1 MPPEPSI
8 SIAAPAKI
16 NLSLEILRRRDDGYH
31 DVATVL
37 QTVDLADELEIAP
50 AAEIVVEGDTE
61 GIPLEENLVF
71 RAARLLQDHLG
82 EKRGA
87 RIVLHKRIP
96 LAAGL
101 GGGSTDAAATLVGLC
116 RLWEYDLRR
125 GELATLAAEL
135 GSDVPFFLYGG
146 TALAEGRGERV
157 TPLPPLRHADLVLLA
172 PPIDLPAKTAT
183 LYRSLDPADFT
194 GGEVTRALVAALRK
208 RLPPTPD
215 ELFNGFT
222 RAALERFDGLESYWS
237 RFEEA
242 GADNVHLSGAGPS
255 LFSLARGRDEAE
267 SLHRRCLSAG
277 LPAFVVSAAPN
288 PYNLR

>member
-1 MPPEPSI
+1 MPPEPPI
-8 SIAAPAKI
+8 SVAAPAKI
-16 NLSLEILRRRDDGYH
+16 NLSLEILRRRDDGFH

-37 QTVDLADELEIAP
+37 QTIDLADELAFTP
-50 AAEIVVEGDTE
+50 ASEIVVEGDTE
-61 GIPLEENLVF
+61 GIPLEENLVY
-71 RAARLLQDHLG
+71 RAARLLQNHLG
-82 EKRGA
+82 ETPGA
-87 RIVLHKRIP
+87 RIHLNKRIP

-101 GGGSTDAAATLVGLC
+101 GGGSADAAATLVGLC
-116 RLWEYDLRR
+116 RLWERDLRR
-125 GELATLAAEL
+125 GELATLAAKL

-157 TPLPPLRHADLVLLA
+157 TPLPPLRHADIVLLA
-172 PPIDLPAKTAT
+172 PPIDLPNKTAT

-215 ELFNGFT
+215 EIFNGFT
-222 RAALERFDGLESYWS
+222 RAALERFDGLEGYWS
-237 RFEEA
+237 RFEKA

-255 LFSLARGRDEAE
+255 LFSLARSRDEAE
-267 SLHRRCLSAG
+267 ALHRRCLHAG
-277 LPAFVVSAAPN
+277 LPAFVVSAVPN

>member
-1 MPPEPSI
+1 MPPEPPI
-8 SIAAPAKI
+8 SVAAPAKI

-37 QTVDLADELEIAP
+37 QTVDLADELDIEP
-50 AAEIVVEGDTE
+50 ASDIVVEGDTE
-61 GIPLEENLVF
+61 GIPLEENLVY
-71 RAARLLQDHLG
+71 RAARLLQAHLS
-82 EKRGA
+82 ETRGA

-101 GGGSTDAAATLVGLC
+101 GGGSTDAAATLAGLC
-116 RLWEYDLRR
+116 RLWEHDLRR

-157 TPLPPLRHADLVLLA
+157 TPLPPLRHADIVLLA
-172 PPIDLPAKTAT
+172 PPIDLPNKTAT
-183 LYRSLDPADFT
+183 LYRSLDPAAFT

-215 ELFNGFT
+215 EIFNGFT
-222 RAALERFDGLESYWS
+222 RAALERFDGLEGYWS
-237 RFEEA
+237 RFEKA

-255 LFSLARGRDEAE
+255 LFSLARSREEAE
-267 SLHRRCLSAG
+267 SLHERCLAAG

>member
-1 MPPEPSI
+1 MPPETVI
-8 SIAAPAKI
+8 SVTAPAKI
-16 NLSLEILRRRDDGYH
+16 NLSLEILRRRDDGFH

-37 QTVDLADELEIAP
+37 QTIDLSDEIEIESAS
-50 AAEIVVEGDTE
+50 EIFVEGDTE
-61 GIPLEENLVF
+61 GIPLEENLVY

-82 EKRGA
+82 ETRGA
-87 RIVLHKRIP
+87 RIGLHKRIP

-116 RLWEYDLRR
+116 RLWERDLRR

-157 TPLPPLRHADLVLLA
+157 TPLPPLRNADLVLLA
-172 PPIDLPAKTAT
+172 PPIDLPNKTAT
-183 LYRSLDPADFT
+183 LYGSLDPSDFT

-222 RAALERFDGLESYWS
+222 RAALERFGGLEGYWS
-237 RFEEA
+237 RFEQA

-255 LFSLARGRDEAE
+255 LFSLARSREEAE
-267 SLHRRCLSAG
+267 SLHRRCLDDG

>member
-1 MPPEPSI
+1 M
-8 SIAAPAKI
+8 
-16 NLSLEILRRRDDGYH
+16 
-31 DVATVL
+31 L
-37 QTVDLADELEIAP
+37 QTVDLADELAFTP
-50 AAEIVVEGDTE
+50 ASEIVVEGDTE
-61 GIPLEENLVF
+61 GIPLDENLVY

-82 EKRGA
+82 ETRGA
-87 RIVLHKRIP
+87 RILLHKRIP

-101 GGGSTDAAATLVGLC
+101 GGGSADAAATFVGLC
-116 RLWEYDLRR
+116 RLWERDLRR

-172 PPIDLPAKTAT
+172 PPIDLPNKTAT

-215 ELFNGFT
+215 EIFNGFT
-222 RAALERFDGLESYWS
+222 RAALERFEGLEGYWS
-237 RFEEA
+237 RFEQA

-255 LFSLARGRDEAE
+255 LFSLARSRDEAE
-267 SLHRRCLSAG
+267 SLHRRCLDAG
-277 LPAFVVSAAPN
+277 LPAFVVSAVPN

>member
-1 MPPEPSI
+1 MPSESPI
-8 SIAAPAKI
+8 SVTAPAKI
-16 NLSLEILRRRDDGYH
+16 NLSLEILRRRDDGFH

-37 QTVDLADELEIAP
+37 QTVDLVDELEFTP
-50 AAEIVVEGDTE
+50 ASDIVVEGDTE
-61 GIPLEENLVF
+61 GIPLEENLVD
-71 RAARLLQDHLG
+71 RAARLLQTHLG
-82 EKRGA
+82 ETRGA
-87 RIVLHKRIP
+87 RILLSKRIP

-101 GGGSTDAAATLVGLC
+101 GGGSADAAATLVGLC
-116 RLWEYDLRR
+116 RLWERDLRR

-157 TPLPPLRHADLVLLA
+157 IPLPPLRHADLVLLA
-172 PPIDLPAKTAT
+172 PPIDLPNKTAT

-222 RAALERFDGLESYWS
+222 RAAVERFEGLEGYWS

-255 LFSLARGRDEAE
+255 LFSLARSRDEAE
-267 SLHRRCLSAG
+267 SLHERCLAAG
-277 LPAFVVSAAPN
+277 LPAFIVSAAPN

>member
-1 MPPEPSI
+1 MPPEPPVN
-8 SIAAPAKI
+8 IAALAKI

-37 QTVDLADELEIAP
+37 QTVDLADDLEITPAP
-50 AAEIVVEGDTE
+50 EIIVEGDTE
-61 GIPLEENLVF
+61 GIPPTENLVY
-71 RAARLLQDHLG
+71 RAARLLQTHLG
-82 EKRGA
+82 ETRGA
-87 RIVLHKRIP
+87 RVVLHKRIP

-101 GGGSTDAAATLVGLC
+101 GGGSTDAAAALVGLC
-116 RLWEYDLRR
+116 RLWDRELRR
-125 GELATLAAEL
+125 GELAALAAEL

-157 TPLPPLRHADLVLLA
+157 TPLPPLRHTDLVLLA
-172 PPIDLPAKTAT
+172 PAIDLPSKTAT

-194 GGEVTRALVAALRK
+194 GGDVTRALVAALRK

-222 RAALERFDGLESYWS
+222 RAALERFDGLEGYWS

-242 GADNVHLSGAGPS
+242 GADNVHLCGAGPS

-267 SLHRRCLSAG
+267 SLHERCLAAG

-288 PYNLR
+288 PYTLR

>member
-8 SIAAPAKI
+8 SITAPAKI
-16 NLSLEILRRRDDGYH
+16 NLSLEILRRRDDGFH

-37 QTVDLADELEIAP
+37 QTIDLADELAFTP
-50 AAEIVVEGDTE
+50 ASEIVVEGDTE
-61 GIPLEENLVF
+61 GIPLEENLVY
-71 RAARLLQDHLG
+71 RAARLLQNHLG
-82 EKRGA
+82 ETPGA
-87 RIVLHKRIP
+87 HIHLSKRIP

-101 GGGSTDAAATLVGLC
+101 GGGSADAAATLVGLC
-116 RLWEYDLRR
+116 RLWERDLRR

-157 TPLPPLRHADLVLLA
+157 TPLPPLRHADIVLLA
-172 PPIDLPAKTAT
+172 PPTDLPNKTAT
-183 LYRSLDPADFT
+183 LYRSLDPAAFT

-215 ELFNGFT
+215 ELFNGFA
-222 RAALERFDGLESYWS
+222 RAALERFEGLEGYWS

-255 LFSLARGRDEAE
+255 LFSLARSRDEAE
-267 SLHRRCLSAG
+267 ALHRRCLHAG
-277 LPAFVVSAAPN
+277 LPAFVVSAVPN

>member
-1 MPPEPSI
+1 MPSEPPI

-16 NLSLEILRRRDDGYH
+16 NLSLEILRRRDDGFH

-37 QTVDLADELEIAP
+37 QTIDLADELAFTPAPEI
-50 AAEIVVEGDTE
+50 IVEGDTE
-61 GIPLEENLVF
+61 GISLEENLVY

-82 EKRGA
+82 ETRGA
-87 RIVLHKRIP
+87 RIVLRKRIP

-101 GGGSTDAAATLVGLC
+101 GGGSADAAATLVGLC
-116 RLWEYDLRR
+116 RLWERDLRR
-125 GELATLAAEL
+125 GELAALAAEL

-157 TPLPPLRHADLVLLA
+157 TPLPPLRHADFVLLA
-172 PPIDLPAKTAT
+172 PPLDLPAKTAT
-183 LYRSLDPADFT
+183 LYRSLDSADFT
-194 GGEVTRALVAALRK
+194 SGEVTRALVAALRK

-222 RAALERFDGLESYWS
+222 RAALERFDGLEGYWS
-237 RFEEA
+237 RFEQA
-242 GADNVHLSGAGPS
+242 GADNVHLCGAGPS
-255 LFSLARGRDEAE
+255 LFSLARSRDEAE
-267 SLHRRCLSAG
+267 ALHGRCLDAG
-277 LPAFVVSAAPN
+277 LPAFVVSAVPN